1 MGEKR
6 TLLFSSSQELF
17 LLTRN
22 MVGKK
27 SCGLIQVLIIF
38 ISLPIPDWMV
48 YTCLSRTFSHYP
60 VQFGILPWHHL
71 YLHELTH
78 FLPYFVLLI
87 VTRSQQVWIW
97 GGKGRGDKWHQF
109 YCSEDQQQSFSL
121 SLQDRKGAGG
131 WRRKRTL
138 LKVGVETGILFAYRS
153 SNCWSQ
159 WRYGSYCRRAQLLP
173 TPLVKLAGTLRK
185 REQVKKNHFGSSGN
199 EIMGRGP

>member
-1 MGEKR
+1 MGKKQ

-38 ISLPIPDWMV
+38 IRLPISDWMV

-87 VTRSQQVWIW
+87 VTRSQQVGIW

-121 SLQDRKGAGG
+121 SLQDRKGAEGG
-131 WRRKRTL
+131 REPKCKPSGGPESRH
-138 LKVGVETGILFAYRS
+138 G
-153 SNCWSQ
+153 N
-159 WRYGSYCRRAQLLP
+159 RYPFCTQ
-173 TPLVKLAGTLRK
+173 K
-185 REQVKKNHFGSSGN
+185 
-199 EIMGRGP
+199 